1 VTELWRYPVKSLA
14 GERRGAVT
22 LDVPLVEL
30 AAEAVVLDHARS
42 RDAVWGAVP
51 TGRAWPAGERNQ
63 SRCERD
69 PGSPCRT
76 PLGGLWPARSG
87 SVARRRQPAFGV

>member
-42 RDAVWGAVP
+42 RDAVRGSADWASVAGWRTKSESLRAGSGFAMQNASRRAVA
-51 TGRAWPAGERNQ
+51 RAQRF
-63 SRCERD
+63 
-69 PGSPCRT
+69 GSPPST
-76 PLGGLWPARSG
+76 TLRS
-87 SVARRRQPAFGV
+87 A